1 MAQAHQLIDV
11 RKNGAFIFNDILL
24 IDYRQQNL
32 VQLLQEI
39 ATQRTHLEHM
49 MKRYMREDERMLG
62 QEKANVANAL
72 HMIIRNLAALYLRVY
87 DPEFANNFGDGLEV
101 SEGKDGFL
109 IKGKMDPKE
118 VNIHFSVSKWATEY
132 LDKSVHSLIDAFQ
145 EAARDRKITLEEK
158 VGLISQ
164 IRTILLQ
171 CVQSFYLIRTG
182 AVFH

>member
-49 MKRYMREDERMLG
+49 MKRYLREDERMLG

-87 DPEFANNFGDGLEV
+87 DPEFANAFGDGLEV

-109 IKGKMDPKE
+109 VKGKMDPNE
-118 VNIHFSVSKWATEY
+118 VNIHFSVSKWAADY
-132 LDKSVHSLIDAFQ
+132 LDRSVQELIDAFR
-145 EAARDRKITLEEK
+145 EAARDHKITLEEK
-158 VGLISQ
+158 IGLIKL
-164 IRTILLQ
+164 IRTVLLQ
-171 CVQSFYLIRTG
+171 CIQSFYLIRTG
-182 AVFH
+182 AVFR